1 MVSKSGYYWQVPM
14 PEWDFPVRLT
24 ERTNQKK
31 DIATSDWS
39 LHWHESLELQ
49 YIVEGSITFS
59 CGGMTKTLYP
69 GDCFFAGWCIPHH
82 AVAFEDNTRYFV
94 LQVNPD
100 WLVIQENDLCLSHFR
115 DLMIVHAASFEPF
128 ILQDQ
133 TLCCFVKQ
141 IVKTYREKGF
151 GWELDVKGQCLRIL
165 ARLFAAH
172 FHMLS
177 AENMVAPVDAT
188 LHYSRQVLSYLANH
202 YTSSISMDDLVQEV
216 GLTKSYICRLFKRH
230 TGCTITEYVNRLRCY
245 QAIYLIENGHSVTE
259 VASAVGFNDYNYFS
273 RVFKKITGYRPSGD
287 MSKIREDVKHTSA
300 QLAPSAD
307 AVQ

>member
-1 MVSKSGYYWQVPM
+1 MAGKNGYYWQVPM

-31 DIATSDWS
+31 DITTSDWS

-49 YIVEGSITFS
+49 YIVEGSITFY
-59 CGGMTKTLYP
+59 CNGETQTLHP
-69 GDCFFAGWCIPHH
+69 GDYYFAGWCIPHH
-82 AVAFEDNTRYFV
+82 ATAFADGTRYFV

-100 WLVIQENDLCLSHFR
+100 WLVSQENDLRLSHFR
-115 DLMIVHAASFEPF
+115 DLMIVHAASFQPF
-128 ILQDQ
+128 ILQDK
-133 TLCCFVKQ
+133 TLCHLVEQ
-141 IVKTYREKGF
+141 IVAVYQEKDF

-172 FHMLS
+172 FHMLD
-177 AENMVAPVDAT
+177 AENMVAPVVAT

-202 YTSSISMDDLVQEV
+202 YTSGISMDDLVQEV
-216 GLTKSYICRLFKRH
+216 GLTKSYICHLFKRH

-259 VASAVGFNDYNYFS
+259 VAAAVGFNDYNYFS
-273 RVFKKITGYRPSGD
+273 RVFKKVTGCRPSED
-287 MSKIREDVKHTSA
+287 MRKIKEDVKYRPA
-300 QLAPSAD
+300 QIALG
-307 AVQ
+307 AVAK